1 MEPLTKLMLFAARNA
16 FRNRRRAVATMMSI
30 SMSLFLISTLK
41 TLLDKLESPSPMP
54 NAARRAVIR
63 NATSLG
69 VSIPISYR
77 DRIRRIDGIEAV
89 AAAQWLGGVYRSP
102 ANFFAQYAVDADRLF
117 DIYPETHAD
126 SEEQKDAF
134 IHNRTA
140 ALAGTLLRARFGW
153 KVGDRITLKGAALP
167 VDVETTIVG
176 FVSGGGNDGNFYLHW
191 DYLNELFPENA
202 TQTFFIMAK
211 DAGDLPA
218 ISETIDAMFANS
230 SAPTKTEA
238 ESVFIVEVM
247 SMWGNVRLFVLSIS
261 GAVLF
266 TMILVA
272 SNTMAMSIR
281 QRTAETAVLR
291 TLGFAPAH
299 VIGMMIA
306 ESSVICLGGGLL
318 GSFGAR
324 CLYAGIDVKALTL
337 GAIHSFEVSW
347 HTVILSASISLAVAI
362 FSTLIPAC
370 NAIRLPI
377 AVAIRRN
384 GEVLSS

>member
-1 MEPLTKLMLFAARNA
+1 MEPLIKLVLFAVRNA
-16 FRNRRRAVATMMSI
+16 FRNRRRAVVTMLSI

-54 NAARRAVIR
+54 NSARRAVIR
-63 NATSLG
+63 NRTSLG
-69 VSIPISYR
+69 VTIPIAYR
-77 DRIRRIDGIEAV
+77 DRIRRVDGIEAV
-89 AAAQWLGGVYRSP
+89 AAALWFGGVYKNP

-126 SEEQKDAF
+126 SEEQKNAF
-134 IHNRTA
+134 VHNRTA

-153 KVGDRITLKGAALP
+153 KVGDRITLKGAAFP

-176 FVSGGGNDGNFYLHW
+176 FVSGGGNDGNFYFHW

-211 DAGDLPA
+211 HEGDLPA
-218 ISETIDAMFANS
+218 ISETIDTMFANTS
-230 SAPTKTEA
+230 TPTKTEA
-238 ESVFIVEVM
+238 ESLFIVEVM
-247 SMWGNVRLFVLSIS
+247 SMWGNARLFILAIS
-261 GAVLF
+261 SAVLF

-272 SNTMAMSIR
+272 SNTMAMSVR

-291 TLGFAPAH
+291 TLGFAPAY
-299 VIGMMIA
+299 VVGMMIA

-318 GSFGAR
+318 GSLGAR
-324 CLYAGIDVKALTL
+324 YLYAGIDLKALSS
-337 GAIHSFEVSW
+337 GVIQSFDVSW

-362 FSTLIPAC
+362 VSTLIPAC
-370 NAIRLPI
+370 NATRLPI

-384 GEVLSS
+384 GG